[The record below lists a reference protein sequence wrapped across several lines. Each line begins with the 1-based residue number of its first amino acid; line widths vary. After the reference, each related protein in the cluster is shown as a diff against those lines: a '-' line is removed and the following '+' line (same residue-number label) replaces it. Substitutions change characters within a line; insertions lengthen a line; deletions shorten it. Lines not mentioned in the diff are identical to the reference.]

1 VSSLFS
7 KPDVPAPPPVPTVD
21 DAGARMNATDRMLRR
36 GRATTALTGDTGLP
50 DLGKTR
56 SPSASAGG

>member
-1 VSSLFS
+1 MTSLFS
-7 KPDVPAPPPVPTVD
+7 KPDIPAPPPVPTVD
-21 DAGARMNATDRMLRR
+21 DAQARMNASDRSLRR

-56 SPSASAGG
+56 TPAATGG